1 MGLCLVWRYEIA
13 LVAKNCCSAVLTLE
27 SNESV
32 FSVGPVSACAVGYD
46 VAHVVDHWVPI
57 KPLTAVTTSEAV
69 LQKELTKVDMRTE
82 QIYSIFGCELGLLS
96 KNWFIFVAMQP
107 ERRQYQPSRAQGR
120 NMFSLH
126 HSTSCRTLGMTSLNK
141 CLKFRSRPTRQPPLL
156 PRSYHF
162 ASEESSS
169 ATKKIYPFTSF
180 EFRKNPMEGLNRKTS
195 KSHYVLKTRHKF
207 SFRKK
212 NL

>member
-13 LVAKNCCSAVLTLE
+13 LVAKNWCSAVLTLE

-32 FSVGPVSACAVGYD
+32 FSVCPVSACAVGYD

-69 LQKELTKVDMRTE
+69 LKKRVDKSWYENRANLWYFWLR
-82 QIYSIFGCELGLLS
+82 IGSII
-96 KNWFIFVAMQP
+96 K
-107 ERRQYQPSRAQGR
+107 
-120 NMFSLH
+120 SLH

-141 CLKFRSRPTRQPPLL
+141 CLKFRSRPIRQPPLL
-156 PRSYHF
+156 PRSYRF

-169 ATKKIYPFTSF
+169 ATKKDLSIYIIRVSKKSNGRNRNHIK
-180 EFRKNPMEGLNRKTS
+180 ESLRLKNTAQI
-195 KSHYVLKTRHKF
+195 
-207 SFRKK
+207 
-212 NL
+212 

>member
-13 LVAKNCCSAVLTLE
+13 LVAKNWCSAVLTLE

-32 FSVGPVSACAVGYD
+32 FSVCPVSACAVGYD

-96 KNWFIFVAMQP
+96 KAYITRPPAVLWVWLLWTNAWSFALVRP
-107 ERRQYQPSRAQGR
+107 VSPHS
-120 NMFSLH
+120 SLVV
-126 HSTSCRTLGMTSLNK
+126 TTSLP
-141 CLKFRSRPTRQPPLL
+141 RRVLL
-156 PRSYHF
+156 QQ
-162 ASEESSS
+162 
-169 ATKKIYPFTSF
+169 KKIYPFTSF
-180 EFRKNPMEGLNRKTS
+180 EFRKNSMEGLNRKTS
-195 KSHYVLKTRHKF
+195 KSHYVLKTRHKY
-207 SFRKK
+207 
-212 NL
+212 